1 MKRIDRFYLYLTW
14 PKYLAQ
20 WYAHEMFRVG
30 NFEKETEPP
39 FQYDCRVAVEDLEP
53 VQTQRGSAER
63 CIIEY
68 YLSKQPDVIPEKA
81 PKDATICIEI
91 PSFLGKPTAY
101 YNYLPDA
108 GKSLLL
114 NTARVHFRKNLV
126 KYMNKVWFADKVI
139 RSGYMVTREK
149 LIEGFML
156 ANGIEYDDVNYES
169 VAKVWSRIEGAYRAV
184 EFRKRKREKAN
195 NNENTRD

>member
-1 MKRIDRFYLYLTW
+1 MKRNDRFYLYLVW

-20 WYAHEMFRVG
+20 WYAHEMYRVSM
-30 NFEKETEPP
+30 FEQEIEPL

-53 VQTQRGSAER
+53 VITQRGSAER

-68 YLSKQPDVIPEKA
+68 YLSKQPEAIPEKA

-101 YNYLPDA
+101 YNYLPNA
-108 GKSLLL
+108 GKALLL
-114 NTARVHFRKNLV
+114 NTARVHFRKNLI
-126 KYMNKVWFADKVI
+126 KYMNKVWFADKI
-139 RSGYMVTREK
+139 MRSGYSDTRTR
-149 LIEGFML
+149 LIEGFMQ

-184 EFRKRKREKAN
+184 EFRKRKRDKAN